1 MSVWDKIVRSLNIEE
16 KLSSTLTKNKNKKF
30 KGDDRVMK
38 VEDITIR
45 QNQNR
50 YMLVN
55 SLGYSIMLVD
65 MPRDN
70 QYFLDA
76 KVLYMMAKALSLRWK
91 QKQASKENK
100 LAKFDYFGMFIIQTE
115 RNGYSIY
122 LPSREQIAMVY
133 FPLDGNYLDDDQ
145 CLKVLCR
152 GLALRYGI
160 KK

>member
-1 MSVWDKIVRSLNIEE
+1 
-16 KLSSTLTKNKNKKF
+16 
-30 KGDDRVMK
+30 MK
-38 VEDITIR
+38 VEDITIH
-45 QNQNR
+45 QQENR
-50 YMLVN
+50 YFLVH
-55 SLGYSIMLVD
+55 SLGMQTMVVD
-65 MPRDN
+65 MCRDN

-100 LAKFDYFGMFIIQTE
+100 LAKFDYFGMYVLQIGRSE
-115 RNGYSIY
+115 YGIY
-122 LPSREQIAMVY
+122 LPNKQQIAWVGL
-133 FPLDGNYLDDDQ
+133 PTDNNYIDDDQ